1 MADEEGIVV
10 ISESPGVGMKKKE
23 NFVPQAWMII
33 DIFNSLFFIF

>member
-23 NFVPQAWMII
+23 NFVPEV
-33 DIFNSLFFIF
+33 L